1 MINEREMIPVF
12 RPSYGPEEIE
22 AVSQVLSSGW
32 LGLGLKT
39 AKFEEC
45 FASYVGARYA
55 VALNSGTAALHLALM
70 QAGIGPGDE
79 VIIPSLTFVSTAHVV
94 MYVGATPVFADVR
107 PDTLCVSPDDVAR
120 KITSKT
126 RAIMPVH
133 FGGHPCDMDELQQ
146 LVSGKNIVIIEDAA
160 HACGSSYHGQRI
172 GNISRFTCFSF
183 HAVKNLATG
192 DGRMMPSA

>member
-55 VALNSGTAALHLALM
+55 VA
-70 QAGIGPGDE
+70 
-79 VIIPSLTFVSTAHVV
+79 
-94 MYVGATPVFADVR
+94 
-107 PDTLCVSPDDVAR
+107 
-120 KITSKT
+120 IT
-126 RAIMPVH
+126 
-133 FGGHPCDMDELQQ
+133 
-146 LVSGKNIVIIEDAA
+146 
-160 HACGSSYHGQRI
+160 
-172 GNISRFTCFSF
+172 
-183 HAVKNLATG
+183 
-192 DGRMMPSA
+192 